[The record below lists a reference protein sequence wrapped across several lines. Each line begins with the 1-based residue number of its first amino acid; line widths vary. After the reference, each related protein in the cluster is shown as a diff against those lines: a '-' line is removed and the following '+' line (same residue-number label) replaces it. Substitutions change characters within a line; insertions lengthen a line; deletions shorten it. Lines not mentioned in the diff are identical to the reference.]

1 MKSVFQFT
9 FHPTTLSGFFSCVAI
24 IAVVGLAIRA
34 CQLTK
39 LAHQDRAWFWTL
51 EALRVLMVV
60 LAVALLNQPEWVQ
73 QTQPEQK
80 PTVLVLR
87 DNSRSMRTA
96 DVKTSDGLI
105 SRNQILDQLV
115 SQETLQTISENY
127 SVVQGTFSSA
137 KIDSQTANPS
147 SNSISPKGKSNAT
160 ESLRRI
166 GGMNTDFSTPIEAA
180 LNDYPTL
187 RAIILASDGDWN
199 SGKPPTETA
208 SQLRSRNIPL
218 FAVPV
223 GSQDRLP
230 DIEMVAAEVP
240 TFGII
245 GKVLRIPVT
254 IESSLPRVTN
264 AQLIFE
270 SVDNSS
276 GGLSGGSLGGYREQK
291 EIQIKPMG
299 RTVETISWTPKVAGD
314 FTLTVTVPALPEEK
328 ILDNNSQVAS
338 IAIRTEKLKVLVVDS
353 VPRWEYRYLRN
364 ALSRDPGVDVSCLL
378 YHPGLSKAGGGNR
391 DYIPFFPE
399 TQEELSKY
407 DVVFLGD
414 VGVESG
420 QLTLEN
426 AQMLRGL
433 VEQQASGLVFL
444 PGSSGR
450 QASLIDS
457 PLGELIPVVHDSSQ
471 PTGWGSRM
479 PSRMELTE
487 QGRRSL
493 LTRLAESPDENLAVW
508 GRLPGFH
515 WYAPVVRAKAGA
527 DVLAVHQ
534 EAATSSGR
542 VPLLVTRTR
551 GAGKVLYM
559 GTDGAWRWRKGVED
573 QYHYRFW
580 GQVVRWMAYQR
591 NMAKGE
597 KMRLFYSPEQP
608 RVRQTVFATANVQAS
623 NGEPLMNGQVTL
635 RTEAPSGQMEQIRM
649 ISDGGDWGA
658 YTSSFTPLE
667 SGSYKLTLQCEQ
679 TQATLETNLLVLG
692 GAVER
697 IGKPARP
704 EVLEEMASLS
714 GGRLVLPENFATI
727 SSLLTSLPAQSLQI
741 QRFAIWSSPWSVATL
756 IGMATMFWIGR
767 KMLGLL

>member
-1 MKSVFQFT
+1 MKSVSQFT
-9 FHPTTLSGFFSCVAI
+9 FHPTTFSGFLSCIAI

-34 CQLTK
+34 CRQTK
-39 LAHQDRAWFWTL
+39 IAHQNKAWFWTL
-51 EALRVLMVV
+51 EALRVLIVV
-60 LAVALLNQPEWVQ
+60 LAVALLNQPEWIQ
-73 QTQPEQK
+73 QNQPAQK
-80 PTVLVLR
+80 PTILVLR
-87 DNSRSMRTA
+87 DNSRSMQTT
-96 DVKTSDGLI
+96 DVKTSNGLA
-105 SRNQILDQLV
+105 SRNQVLDQLI

-127 SVVQGTFSSA
+127 SIIQGRLSPEKT
-137 KIDSQTANPS
+137 DSQTSIPS
-147 SNSISPKGKSNAT
+147 SNLISPRGQSDGT
-160 ESLRRI
+160 ESMAPP
-166 GGMNTDFSTPIEAA
+166 GGMKTDFSTPIEAA

-199 SGKPPTETA
+199 SGNPPTETA

-218 FAVPV
+218 FAIPF

-230 DIEMVAAEVP
+230 DIELVAAEVP
-240 TFGII
+240 TFGIV
-245 GKVLRIPVT
+245 GKALRIPVT

-270 SVDNSS
+270 SVDSS
-276 GGLSGGSLGGYREQK
+276 TGGTIGVYREQK

-299 RTVETISWTPKVAGD
+299 RTVETISWTPKIAGD

-353 VPRWEYRYLRN
+353 IPRWEYRYLRN

-378 YHPGLSKAGGGNR
+378 FHPGLSKVGGGNR

-426 AQMLRGL
+426 ARMLRGL

-457 PLGELIPVVHDSSQ
+457 PLGELLPVVNDSSQ

-487 QGRRSL
+487 LGRRSL

-534 EAATSSGR
+534 EATTASGR
-542 VPLLVTRTR
+542 VPLLVTQTR

-559 GTDGAWRWRKGVED
+559 ATDGAWRWRKGVED

-597 KMRLFYSPEQP
+597 TMRLFYSPEQP

-635 RTEAPSGQMEQIRM
+635 RIEAPSGQMEQIQM

-658 YTSSFTPLE
+658 YTGSFTPLE
-667 SGSYKLTLQCEQ
+667 SGPYRLTLQCAQ
-679 TQATLETNLLVLG
+679 TQAMLETNLLVLG

-714 GGRLVLPENFATI
+714 GGKLVLPENIATI
-727 SSLLTSLPAQSLQI
+727 SHLLTSLPTQSLEI
-741 QRFAIWSSPWSVATL
+741 QRFAIWSSPLSVATL

>member
-1 MKSVFQFT
+1 MKSVSHFT
-9 FHPTTLSGFFSCVAI
+9 FHPTTLSVILSCVAI
-24 IAVVGLAIRA
+24 IAVVILAIRA

-39 LAHQDRAWFWTL
+39 IAHQNRAWFWTL
-51 EALRVLMVV
+51 EALRVLIV
-60 LAVALLNQPEWVQ
+60 LLAIALLNQPEWVQ
-73 QTQPEQK
+73 QSQPLQK
-80 PTVLVLR
+80 PTILVLR
-87 DNSRSMRTA
+87 DNSRSMRTT
-96 DVKTSDGLI
+96 DVDTTDGLV
-105 SRNQILDQLV
+105 SRSQALDRLMSSEALQLDTDSYSIV
-115 SQETLQTISENY
+115 RSTL
-127 SVVQGTFSSA
+127 SSD
-137 KIDSQTANPS
+137 KPDSPTND
-147 SNSISPKGKSNAT
+147 SNGLSPEDNRKEA
-160 ESLRRI
+160 RRQA
-166 GGMNTDFSTPIEAA
+166 GGVNTDFSTPIEIAIK
-180 LNDYPTL
+180 DYPTL
-187 RAIILASDGDWN
+187 RAIVLASDGDWN

-208 SQLRSRNIPL
+208 NRLRAQGIPL
-218 FAVPV
+218 FGVPV

-230 DIEMVAAEVP
+230 DIELVSAEVP
-240 TFGII
+240 TFGIV
-245 GKVLRIPVT
+245 GKALRIPVT
-254 IESSLPRVTN
+254 IESSLPRVAN
-264 AQLIFE
+264 AKLVFE
-270 SVDNSS
+270 SVDNLSVGPS
-276 GGLSGGSLGGYREQK
+276 GVFREQK

-314 FTLTVTVPALPEEK
+314 FTLTVRVPALPEER

-353 VPRWEYRYLRN
+353 IPRWEYRYLRN

-378 YHPGLSKAGGGNR
+378 FHPGLSKAGGGNR

-399 TQEELSKY
+399 TQEELGKY

-426 AQMLRGL
+426 ARMLRGL

-457 PLGELIPVVHDSSQ
+457 PLGELLPVVNDSSQ

-479 PSRMELTE
+479 PSRLELTE

-534 EAATSSGR
+534 EAVTASGR
-542 VPLLVTRTR
+542 VPLLVTQTR

-559 GTDGAWRWRKGVED
+559 ATDGAWRWRKGVED

-597 KMRLFYSPEQP
+597 TMRLFYSPEQP

-623 NGEPLMNGQVTL
+623 DGEPLMNGQVTL
-635 RTEAPSGQMEQIRM
+635 RIEAPSGQTEQVRM

-658 YTSSFTPLE
+658 YTGSFTPLE
-667 SGSYKLTLQCEQ
+667 SGSYKLTLLCEQ

-714 GGRLVLPENFATI
+714 GGRLVLPENIATI
-727 SSLLTSLPAQSLQI
+727 SSLLNSLPTQSLEIRQSL
-741 QRFAIWSSPWSVATL
+741 R
-756 IGMATMFWIGR
+756 
-767 KMLGLL
+767 